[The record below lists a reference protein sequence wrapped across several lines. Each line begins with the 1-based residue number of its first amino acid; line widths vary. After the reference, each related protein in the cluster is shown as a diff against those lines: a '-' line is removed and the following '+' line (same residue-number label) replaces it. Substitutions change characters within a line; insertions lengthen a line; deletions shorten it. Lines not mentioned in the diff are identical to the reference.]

1 MIRPVRATVMAVAAL
16 LALAGIGA
24 CATVGNGHVGHVG
37 ALSVPATASPSP
49 TGDSALAASLGG
61 ACNATEC
68 YVPGQVDVDPGG
80 TAMAYPCEQSAQT
93 MASHTGATCWH
104 AGNTATLVKC
114 NEDMPCWDCHT
125 MGNGVCGS
133 PSPTATP
140 DLLALDSDQLL
151 AAGFGGTC
159 QREECYAPGDVPITN
174 SYECGLFS
182 VEFHGMA
189 DSDTCWLRGM
199 GQTVPMPGYVNS
211 PNGLLPIEH

>member
-1 MIRPVRATVMAVAAL
+1 MIRPVRATVIALGAL

-24 CATVGNGHVGHVG
+24 CATVGNGGTGHSSPLAVVT
-37 ALSVPATASPSP
+37 SATPSP
-49 TGDSALAASLGG
+49 M
-61 ACNATEC
+61 
-68 YVPGQVDVDPGG
+68 P
-80 TAMAYPCEQSAQT
+80 
-93 MASHTGATCWH
+93 SHCA
-104 AGNTATLVKC
+104 
-114 NEDMPCWDCHT
+114 EDMACWDCAT
-125 MGNGVCGS
+125 MGNGICDS
-133 PSPTATP
+133 PAPVATP
-140 DLLALDSDQLL
+140 ADLLAMDQDQLM

-189 DSDTCWLRGM
+189 DSDTCWMRGM